1 MNTQTF
7 FRHLT
12 FLDPE
17 RHAALRLA
25 PVTDFS
31 FAAQSQTLP
40 LLAVEMNEAQR
51 EFPLV
56 FARDQEGQVT
66 PLALLGL
73 RQNENLFIGADGRWQ
88 AEHLPAFVRR
98 YPFAT
103 ALVKDDQLAI
113 CVDEAA
119 SCLSAEV
126 GEPLFPADGSRQ
138 LLTRIQQVLQEYQQE
153 IGRTRAFCARLQEL
167 DLLREASAQVEL
179 PDGEVFSLT
188 GMLIVEEERLR
199 ALNAAQV
206 HALVQSG
213 ELALIQAHML
223 SLGNFPRLLRRR
235 NQRLGA

>member
-7 FRHLT
+7 YRHLT
-12 FLDPE
+12 FLDPV

-25 PVTDFS
+25 PVNDFS

-56 FARDQEGQVT
+56 FARDQEGQIT

-73 RQNENLFIGADGRWQ
+73 RQNENLFIAADGRWQ
-88 AEHLPAFVRR
+88 AEHLPAFIRR

-103 ALVKDDQLAI
+103 VQVNGEDLAV

-119 SCLSAEV
+119 GCLSSAV
-126 GEPLFPADGSRQ
+126 GEPLFPADGSRE
-138 LLTRIQQVLQEYQQE
+138 LLTRIQQVLQEYQHE
-153 IGRTRAFCARLQEL
+153 IARTRAFCTRLQEL
-167 DLLREASAQVEL
+167 DLLREASAQIEL
-179 PDGEVFSLT
+179 PDGEAFSLT
-188 GMLIVEEERLR
+188 GMLIVEEELLR
-199 ALNAAQV
+199 ALSPEQV
-206 HALVQSG
+206 HALVQTG

-235 NQRLGA
+235 NQHPGA